1 MFFDR
6 IRYEIRLMG
15 RRVFLTPFLVM
26 IGFGLFAILLQNINS
41 DPARFLCAGLEMIL
55 PIGVGIIIGTIAPLD
70 PALELQ
76 LTFPR
81 KYHRTALG
89 RTLLILLCTALVALL
104 SSGILP
110 GLKLDFVP
118 IVEPHWPA
126 FWQFLLGLLV
136 WLAPLLWCA
145 GACLCISLLLRSRTA
160 GAALLAALWIGET
173 LFRDT
178 LIATHWLWPIF
189 LFPVTLAPLG
199 AQTLPTNL
207 VADWFANRYELLGTA
222 LVFFLLGW
230 WMLHNTEGLL
240 KGASEE

>member
-15 RRVFLTPFLVM
+15 RKVLLTPILVM
-26 IGFGLFAILLQNINS
+26 LGVGLFSLLLKYINTEPS
-41 DPARFLCAGLEMIL
+41 RFLSAGLEMMI
-55 PIGVGIIIGTIAPLD
+55 PIGAGIIIGTVAPLD
-70 PALELQ
+70 PSLELQ

-81 KYHRTALG
+81 KYYRTAMA
-89 RTLLILLCTALVALL
+89 RIVLILLCSAGVALL
-104 SSGILP
+104 SSGILLA
-110 GLKLDFVP
+110 LKLDFVP
-118 IVEPHWPA
+118 VVEPHWPA
-126 FWQFLLGLLV
+126 FAQFVLGLLV

-160 GAALLAALWIGET
+160 GAAVLAALWIGEI
-173 LFRDT
+173 LFKDT
-178 LIATHWLWPIF
+178 LIATHWLWPIY
-189 LFPVTLAPLG
+189 LFPVTLTPLG
-199 AQTLPTNL
+199 AETLPANL
-207 VADWFANRYELLGTA
+207 IADWFTNRYELLGTA